1 MTGPID
7 GHAHLN
13 ELAAL
18 DRCLHDARQAGVQA
32 IIGVGMDIPSNRR
45 ILAIAAANEG
55 FVFPAVGY
63 HPWEI
68 RKDAV
73 EETLAF
79 IDENLGGCVALGEV
93 GLDYKAKVKKKLQRH
108 VFGELLRLALRH
120 GKVPILH
127 CRYSHER
134 VFTMVTEAGVDRA
147 VFHWYTGTIDLMR
160 RIIDAGYCISATPAL
175 RYSPPHREAVRA
187 APMDGILIETD
198 CPVAYQGVESRPVDV
213 VDTAR
218 EVARLK
224 GMDPAEVMAV
234 TAENTKNLYSLPGLL

>member
-18 DRCLHDARQAGVQA
+18 DRLLNDARQAGVRA
-32 IIGVGMDIPSNRR
+32 VIAVGMDTPSNRAT
-45 ILAIAAANEG
+45 LAIAAAHEG

-68 RKDAV
+68 RKDDV

-79 IDENLGGCVALGEV
+79 IDGHLGGCIALGEV
-93 GLDYKAKVKKKLQRH
+93 GLDYKAKVKKELQRH
-108 VFGELLRLALRH
+108 VFGELLRLALRYE
-120 GKVPILH
+120 KVPILH

-134 VFTMVTEAGVDRA
+134 VFAMVTEAGIERA
-147 VFHWYTGTIDLMR
+147 VFHWYTGSVELLH
-160 RIIDAGYCISATPAL
+160 RIIDAGYYISATPAL
-175 RYSPPHREAVRA
+175 QYSVPQQEAVRE
-187 APMDGILIETD
+187 APIDRILIETD
-198 CPVAYQGVESRPVDV
+198 CPVSYQGKESCPADV
-213 VDTAR
+213 LVTAG

-224 GMDPAEVMAV
+224 GMDPAEVAAV
-234 TAENTKNLYSLPGLL
+234 TAGTTKNLYGLAGHL